1 MLESLAKLSNIL
13 DKLRAILEID
23 LVSLKSIGGK
33 KNSAISHKQHYPLLI
48 LLYFD

>member
-33 KNSAISHKQHYPLLI
+33 KIVQFLTNSIIHY
-48 LLYFD
+48 